1 MPRISNDNDK
11 DTGPCNELTLIIS
24 WTATDQ
30 ATKRTLVIQLK
41 QGVGPILVPPLENK
55 VFDIVDEIP
64 YGSVHEPISRTYT
77 IIPWLIR
84 QHTKWTTF
92 RKQVEV
98 SINVY
103 LGTAKH
109 GIRIYSHQPYP
120 DSILGLRSDWF
131 SHTDIYKA
139 LDVAMRVQE
148 PPNKW
153 HLAEM

>member
-11 DTGPCNELTLIIS
+11 DTGPCNALTLIIS

-30 ATKRTLVIQLK
+30 ATKCTLVIQLK

-84 QHTKWTTF
+84 QHTKWTIF
-92 RKQVEV
+92 RKQIKV

-103 LGTAKH
+103 FGTAKH
-109 GIRIYSHQPYP
+109 GIRIYSHQPCP
-120 DSILGLRSDWF
+120 DSIPDLKGDCFLR
-131 SHTDIYKA
+131 TDVYKA
-139 LDVAMRVQE
+139 LNVAMRVQE